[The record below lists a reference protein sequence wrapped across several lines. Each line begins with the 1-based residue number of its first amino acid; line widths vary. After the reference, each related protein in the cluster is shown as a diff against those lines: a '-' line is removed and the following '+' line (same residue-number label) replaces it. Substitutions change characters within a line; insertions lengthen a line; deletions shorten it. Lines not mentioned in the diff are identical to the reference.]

1 MRLTLNTEECLV
13 DFVEMHGEHS
23 GENMANLVW
32 DSLERLGI
40 APRVVSFVMDNATNN
55 DTLVEHFAVKCQARG
70 VLFSEENGRMRCLP
84 LVIHLAALEVRSC
97 EFLAYSF

>member
-32 DSLERLGI
+32 DSLEQLGI
-40 APRVVSFVMDNATNN
+40 ATRVS
-55 DTLVEHFAVKCQARG
+55 L
-70 VLFSEENGRMRCLP
+70 
-84 LVIHLAALEVRSC
+84 
-97 EFLAYSF
+97 